1 MHKSF
6 QRKLSR
12 DCFESEELFNFANKV
27 MKPNFEVPHNCNE
40 LLNPTIRKLSSEEIS
55 MIEAKT
61 KCQYTHANVSDRIS
75 IKGCVYWSKNYAKK
89 GKSDSYTICFQHKKS
104 QYFGEIIEF
113 LELNNKF
120 YCLVSPFQIAN
131 KFIDYLPQSDC
142 YFSELSQKDLFERF
156 FYIFEYSTKII
167 LINCDNILNK
177 CIVVKNENLKFIT
190 RIMYE
195 FEHD

>member
-6 QRKLSR
+6 QSKLDR
-12 DCFESEELFNFANKV
+12 ECFESEELFNFSNKV
-27 MKPNFEVPHNCNE
+27 MKPNFEIPHSCNE
-40 LLNPTIRKLSSEEIS
+40 LLNPTIRKLSSSEINL
-55 MIEAKT
+55 IEKKT
-61 KCQYTHANVSDRIS
+61 KCQFTHANVSHRIS
-75 IKGCVYWSKNYAKK
+75 IKGSVYWSKNYPKR
-89 GKSDSYTICFQHKKS
+89 GNSDSFTICFQHKKA

-120 YCLVSPFQIAN
+120 YCIVSPFQILN
-131 KFIDYLPQSDC
+131 NYKDYLPQSDC
-142 YFSELSQKDLFERF
+142 YLSEISQKDLFERF
-156 FYIFEYSTKII
+156 FHIFDYTTDIV
-167 LINCDNILNK
+167 LIKCENILNK